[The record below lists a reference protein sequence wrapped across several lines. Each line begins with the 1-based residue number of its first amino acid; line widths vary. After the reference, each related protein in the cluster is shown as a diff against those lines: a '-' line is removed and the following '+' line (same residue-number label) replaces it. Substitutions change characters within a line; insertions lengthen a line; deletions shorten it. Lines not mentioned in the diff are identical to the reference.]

1 MNLSSNHYS
10 SLYLPLFTTYRKSF
24 LNERLI
30 FTFAFQF
37 QSMRKYLLLF
47 FIGCSFYANAQ
58 NTLLFNSLNDLLNYA
73 DKNSYTFKNANEQTL
88 LAKYTRLAAEWGI
101 TNFTGNANLNFTDN
115 TKLQTSFLPDRI
127 FGIPDDGFHPVQLGY
142 KYVTNFN
149 ITPQFDLINPMLW
162 SRIKLAKANEN
173 LIAVNNLLNK
183 KSLYESVSACYYNI
197 VSYQSQIEITQK
209 SLANTDTLVQIFTNK
224 QKEGIIRI
232 QDLNSVVANQLVLKD
247 KLQQLQAQLQ
257 TQFISLKLLCDIAF
271 NTNIEIINAE
281 NNFDNFNSTLE
292 AKGNL
297 VQQQSFWQHQ
307 YQLKTL
313 HMDELWFSP
322 TVSLIGNA
330 GWVQSTNVNF
340 LDRRTFYSTNYVGL
354 KIMTP
359 IVPDVNKI
367 AAVKYDRV
375 NLAIARNNW
384 NHAALQDSLNN
395 NQLKVDYQKSFN
407 SYQLNKQIENL
418 KEEIYFKNLNIY
430 KEGVL
435 SSTDLLNSFNDWL
448 NSSLSRAMQAANSE
462 FAKSKI
468 IINNTI
474 K

>member
-1 MNLSSNHYS
+1 
-10 SLYLPLFTTYRKSF
+10 
-24 LNERLI
+24 
-30 FTFAFQF
+30 
-37 QSMRKYLLLF
+37 MRKYLLLV
-47 FIGCSFYANAQ
+47 FIGISFYANAQ
-58 NTLLFNSLNDLLNYA
+58 NTLSFNSLDDLLNYA
-73 DKNSYTFKNANEQTL
+73 DKNSYTFKNANAQTL
-88 LAKYTRLAAEWGI
+88 LAKYTRLAAEWGVV
-101 TNFTGNANLNFTDN
+101 NLTGNANLTFTDN

-127 FGIPDDGFHPVQLGY
+127 FGIPDDGFHPIQLGY
-142 KYVTNFN
+142 KYLTNINF
-149 ITPQFDLINPMLW
+149 TPQFDIINPALLT
-162 SRIKLAKANEN
+162 RIKVAKANEN
-173 LIAVNNLLNK
+173 LVAINNLLNK

-197 VSYQSQIEITQK
+197 MSYQSQIEITQK

-224 QKEGIIRI
+224 RKEGIIRI
-232 QDLNSVVANQLVLKD
+232 QDLNSIVANQLTLKD

-257 TQFISLKLLCDIAF
+257 TQFISLKLLCDIAS
-271 NTNIEIINAE
+271 NTNVEIKNAE
-281 NNFDNFNSTLE
+281 NDVDNFNSALE

-297 VQQQSFWQHQ
+297 VAQQTFWQHQ

-313 HMDELWFSP
+313 RMDELWFAP
-322 TVSLIGNA
+322 TISLIGNA
-330 GWVQSTNVNF
+330 GWSQNTNNHF
-340 LDRRTFYSTNYVGL
+340 LDNTKIYSTNYVGL
-354 KIMTP
+354 KMLMP

-375 NLAIARNNW
+375 NLQIARNNW

-418 KEEIYFKNLNIY
+418 KEDIYFKNLNIY

-448 NSSLSRAMQAANSE
+448 NSSLNRAMQAANSE

>member
-1 MNLSSNHYS
+1 
-10 SLYLPLFTTYRKSF
+10 
-24 LNERLI
+24 
-30 FTFAFQF
+30 
-37 QSMRKYLLLF
+37 MRKYLLLV
-47 FIGCSFYANAQ
+47 FIGISFYANAQ
-58 NTLLFNSLNDLLNYA
+58 NTLSFNSLDDLLNYA
-73 DKNSYTFKNANEQTL
+73 DKNSYTFKNANAQTL
-88 LAKYTRLAAEWGI
+88 LAKYTRLAAEWGVV
-101 TNFTGNANLNFTDN
+101 NLTGNANLTFTDN

-127 FGIPDDGFHPVQLGY
+127 FGIPDDGFHPIQLGY
-142 KYVTNFN
+142 KYLTNINF
-149 ITPQFDLINPMLW
+149 TPQFDIINPALLT
-162 SRIKLAKANEN
+162 RIKVAKANEN
-173 LIAVNNLLNK
+173 LVAINNLLNK

-197 VSYQSQIEITQK
+197 MSYQSQIEITQK
-209 SLANTDTLVQIFTNK
+209 SLSNTDTLVQIFTNK
-224 QKEGIIRI
+224 RKEGIIRI
-232 QDLNSVVANQLVLKD
+232 QDLNSIVANQLTLKD

-257 TQFISLKLLCDIAF
+257 TQFISLKLLCDIAS
-271 NTNIEIINAE
+271 NTNVEIKNAE
-281 NNFDNFNSTLE
+281 NDVDNFNSALE

-297 VQQQSFWQHQ
+297 VAQQTFWQHQ

-313 HMDELWFSP
+313 RMDELWFAP
-322 TVSLIGNA
+322 TISLIGNA
-330 GWVQSTNVNF
+330 GWSQNTNNHF
-340 LDRRTFYSTNYVGL
+340 LDNTKIYSTNYVGL
-354 KIMTP
+354 KMLMP

-375 NLAIARNNW
+375 NLQIARNNW

-418 KEEIYFKNLNIY
+418 KEDIYFKNLNIY

-448 NSSLSRAMQAANSE
+448 NSSLNRAMQAANSE

>member
-1 MNLSSNHYS
+1 MRFN
-10 SLYLPLFTTYRKSF
+10 
-24 LNERLI
+24 
-30 FTFAFQF
+30 F
-37 QSMRKYLLLF
+37 QSMRKYLLLV
-47 FIGCSFYANAQ
+47 FIGISFYANAQ
-58 NTLLFNSLNDLLNYA
+58 NTLSFSSLNDLLHYA
-73 DKNSYTFKNANEQTL
+73 DKNSYTFKNANAQTL
-88 LAKYTRLAAEWGI
+88 LAKYTRLAAEWGVV
-101 TNFTGNANLNFTDN
+101 NLTGNANLTFTDN

-127 FGIPDDGFHPVQLGY
+127 FGIPDDGFHPIQLGY
-142 KYVTNFN
+142 KYLTNLNF
-149 ITPQFDLINPMLW
+149 TPQFDIINPALLT
-162 SRIKLAKANEN
+162 RIKVAKANEK
-173 LIAVNNLLNK
+173 LVTVNILLNK

-197 VSYQSQIEITQK
+197 ISYQSQIEITQK

-224 QKEGIIRI
+224 RKEGIIRI
-232 QDLNSVVANQLVLKD
+232 QDLNSIVANQLTLKD

-257 TQFISLKLLCDIAF
+257 TQFISLKLLCDIAS
-271 NTNIEIINAE
+271 NTNIEIKNEAKE
-281 NNFDNFNSTLE
+281 VDNFNADLE
-292 AKGNL
+292 AKGSL
-297 VQQQSFWQHQ
+297 VAQQTFWQHQ

-313 HMDELWFSP
+313 RMDELWFAP

-330 GWVQSTNVNF
+330 GWSQNTNNHF
-340 LDRRTFYSTNYVGL
+340 LDGTKIYSTNYVGL
-354 KIMTP
+354 KMLMP

-375 NLAIARNNW
+375 NLQIARNNW

-418 KEEIYFKNLNIY
+418 KEDIYFKNLNIY

-448 NSSLSRAMQAANSE
+448 NSSLNRAMQAANSE

>member
-1 MNLSSNHYS
+1 
-10 SLYLPLFTTYRKSF
+10 
-24 LNERLI
+24 
-30 FTFAFQF
+30 
-37 QSMRKYLLLF
+37 MRKYLLLV
-47 FIGCSFYANAQ
+47 FIGISFYANAQ
-58 NTLLFNSLNDLLNYA
+58 NTLSFNSLNDLLNYA

-88 LAKYTRLAAEWGI
+88 LAKYTLLAAEWGVV
-101 TNFTGNANLNFTDN
+101 NLTGNANLTFTDN
-115 TKLQTSFLPDRI
+115 TKIQTSFLPAEI
-127 FGIPDDGFHPVQLGY
+127 FGGPSGTFKPVKFGLQYVSNLG
-142 KYVTNFN
+142 
-149 ITPQFDLINPMLW
+149 ITPQFDVINPALLT
-162 SRIKLAKANEN
+162 RIKVAKANEN
-173 LIAVNNLLNK
+173 LVAVNNLLNK

-197 VSYQSQIEITQK
+197 MSYQSQIEITQK

-224 QKEGIIRI
+224 RKEGIIRI
-232 QDLNSVVANQLVLKD
+232 QDLNSIVANQLTLKD

-257 TQFISLKLLCDIAF
+257 TQFISLKLLCDIAS
-271 NTNIEIINAE
+271 NTNIEIKNEAKE
-281 NNFDNFNSTLE
+281 VDNFNADLE
-292 AKGNL
+292 AKGSL
-297 VQQQSFWQHQ
+297 VAQQTFWQHQ

-313 HMDELWFSP
+313 RMDELWFAP

-330 GWVQSTNVNF
+330 GWSQNTNNHF
-340 LDRRTFYSTNYVGL
+340 LDGTKIYSTNYVGL
-354 KIMTP
+354 KMLMP

-375 NLAIARNNW
+375 NLQIARNNW

-418 KEEIYFKNLNIY
+418 KQDIYFKNLNIY

-448 NSSLSRAMQAANSE
+448 NSSLNRAMQAANSE